1 VTDATADKLLS
12 LLSRDVLPFLHVYR
26 PREIDYAVLSSYVSH
41 KLEQNEEIEQARQAE
56 VTLRDRYGQP
66 RQTLSART
74 TNMTLEVISR
84 ILDAVKRGMLEANPA
99 ADPHLRLKMTQ
110 RKGNFL
116 EADVRGGATANGRS
130 ERCRV
135 AVRTGAKSGVR
146 TQTVRDS
153 A

>member
-1 VTDATADKLLS
+1 MTDATADKLLS

-84 ILDAVKRGMLEANPA
+84 ILA
-99 ADPHLRLKMTQ
+99 ASSGACWKPILRQIHT
-110 RKGNFL
+110 
-116 EADVRGGATANGRS
+116 
-130 ERCRV
+130 
-135 AVRTGAKSGVR
+135 SG
-146 TQTVRDS
+146 
-153 A
+153 